1 MKYKNIIFDLDGTL
15 TDSKEGIVSSLKYS
29 LKKFDIELPENKL
42 VNYIG
47 EPLKKIYAEIL
58 STEDEKKIADAIL
71 YYREHFKKEGISKNR
86 LYDGIEELI
95 KKLFSYDA
103 DIFLATIKPTEFA
116 KIVLKNFSLLD
127 YFKGVVGTK
136 FDGGNS
142 SKEELIGLVL
152 QNYSLE
158 KEKTVMIGD
167 RESDYLGARY
177 NKIDCFIVGYGYM
190 SQNEKNNLSESII
203 VKDVSH
209 LETILF

>member
-58 STEDEKKIADAIL
+58 STEDEKKISDAIL

-86 LYDGIEELI
+86 LYDGVEELI